1 MKCQILLSIYIQFLQ
16 ILWGTKKFHTQWKY
30 QTDVWKHWKKP
41 SSWAEVGGPLLKEP
55 ISKADLQRREAKMPV
70 GNPERGATERGSAG
84 DVRCFL
90 KSTTTWKKCLFHT
103 DRTGELRQGWFH
115 YMFHFQVLILAFFLH
130 PASFWN
136 ETCSKATSSF
146 RSHFLK
152 RGPMLFRYWPLKSFL
167 WCFTHIPQGA
177 IIVSSLRFGWPSH
190 LIVWHWLSPFTLLLL
205 FFRPSKCFQSSK
217 M

>member
-1 MKCQILLSIYIQFLQ
+1 M
-16 ILWGTKKFHTQWKY
+16 
-30 QTDVWKHWKKP
+30 
-41 SSWAEVGGPLLKEP
+41 
-55 ISKADLQRREAKMPV
+55 
-70 GNPERGATERGSAG
+70 GATERGSAG
-84 DVRCFL
+84 DGIGDPHPKEIQGGEAWFNSHFF
-90 KSTTTWKKCLFHT
+90 KSTTTWKQCLFHV

-115 YMFHFQVLILAFFLH
+115 YMFHFQVLILACFIH

-146 RSHFLK
+146 RSRFLK
-152 RGPMLFRYWPLKSFL
+152 RGPMWFRYWPLKSFS
-167 WCFTHIPQGA
+167 WCFTHIPQEGA

-205 FFRPSKCFQSSK
+205 LFRPSKCFQSSK